1 VKTLFPRSRK
11 HDEDEAPQHAPAVS
25 QRPLPQHEQR
35 LMFEASVH
43 WGRGLAI
50 LLGMAAIV
58 VAFLVILTVLPKPG
72 DGNPI
77 DSLTGLSNTLSGT
90 NSTPVAGGVAATS
103 AALQTVAAR
112 PAPGPSSTGTPTP
125 KWVGVA
131 RQGAPNVRSA
141 PSTNNN
147 PIGNLAPGRQVE
159 VIGKSADN
167 AWLQIVWDNN
177 QKAWVAQDLMAI
189 TTGDPTQI
197 PVVRNP

>member
-1 VKTLFPRSRK
+1 MKTLFPRSRK
-11 HDEDEAPQHAPAVS
+11 RSEDDGTPQHAPAVS

-50 LLGMAAIV
+50 LLGMAGVI
-58 VAFLVILTVLPKPG
+58 VAFLVILTVLPRPG
-72 DGNPI
+72 SGNPL
-77 DSLTGLSNTLSGT
+77 DSLTGLSNTFSGS
-90 NSTPVAGGVAATS
+90 NSTPVAGSVPATTPL
-103 AALQTVAAR
+103 ATVAAR

-125 KWVGVA
+125 KWVAVA

-147 PIGNLAPGRQVE
+147 PIGTLAPGRQVE

-177 QKAWVAQDLMAI
+177 QKAWVAQDLMSI
-189 TTGDPTQI
+189 TTGDAAQI